1 MLWSASLVVSNT
13 LAIGLVVKS
22 VEEIE
27 VSLEASEE
35 TAMAGWVGPD
45 LTDSNGEIVRGY
57 LDCLNPQ
64 ILILSLHSHLRRQ
77 KQCSV
82 VGMRFQHSHQDN
94 QPSATIPGG
103 AEERRGEREVTQTA
117 GITAWCWGAG
127 WVAGLHYNIILYL
140 HIQIMS

>member
-1 MLWSASLVVSNT
+1 
-13 LAIGLVVKS
+13 
-22 VEEIE
+22 
-27 VSLEASEE
+27 
-35 TAMAGWVGPD
+35 MAGWVGPD

-103 AEERRGEREVTQTA
+103 AEERRGEEREKSLRLL
-117 GITAWCWGAG
+117 GLPPGAG
-127 WVAGLHYNIILYL
+127 GRLGGWVTILYIFAYPDYVMIRQKYL
-140 HIQIMS
+140 V

>member
-57 LDCLNPQ
+57 LGCFNPQ

-103 AEERRGEREVTQTA
+103 AEERRERSHSD
-117 GITAWCWGAG
+117 CWDYRLLLGGRLGG
-127 WVAGLHYNIILYL
+127 WVTLQYYIYL